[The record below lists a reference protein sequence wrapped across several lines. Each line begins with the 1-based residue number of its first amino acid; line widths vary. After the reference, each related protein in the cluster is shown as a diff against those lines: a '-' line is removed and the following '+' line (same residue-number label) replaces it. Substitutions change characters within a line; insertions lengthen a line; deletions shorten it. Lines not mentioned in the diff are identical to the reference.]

1 MFPASCTWLF
11 AWQPID
17 FIRCPAFALAL
28 LPKWA
33 STTFVV
39 GSIFCWDA
47 RHWLLPTYLI
57 SNSHQAYADG
67 METGSKQ
74 HIYQE
79 MRALLNEKQWRQY
92 LAMEA
97 QQRGSVAE
105 VAMEAGAS
113 RNTVKRG
120 LHELETG
127 ECYRPGERL
136 RQTGGGRKKAVEQ
149 DATGPRRSGKPARS
163 QR

>member
-1 MFPASCTWLF
+1 
-11 AWQPID
+11 
-17 FIRCPAFALAL
+17 
-28 LPKWA
+28 
-33 STTFVV
+33 
-39 GSIFCWDA
+39 
-47 RHWLLPTYLI
+47 
-57 SNSHQAYADG
+57 

-113 RNTVKRG
+113 RNTGKRG
-120 LHELETG
+120 LHELET
-127 ECYRPGERL
+127 
-136 RQTGGGRKKAVEQ
+136 
-149 DATGPRRSGKPARS
+149 
-163 QR
+163 

>member
-1 MFPASCTWLF
+1 MTL
-11 AWQPID
+11 AWPRPFSVCGLIPLLAYQALGKPFQPTSLIA
-17 FIRCPAFALAL
+17 AFALAL

-79 MRALLNEKQWRQY
+79 MRALLTEKQWRQY
-92 LAMEA
+92 LAMEVIFP
-97 QQRGSVAE
+97 S
-105 VAMEAGAS
+105 
-113 RNTVKRG
+113 
-120 LHELETG
+120 
-127 ECYRPGERL
+127 
-136 RQTGGGRKKAVEQ
+136 
-149 DATGPRRSGKPARS
+149 
-163 QR
+163 